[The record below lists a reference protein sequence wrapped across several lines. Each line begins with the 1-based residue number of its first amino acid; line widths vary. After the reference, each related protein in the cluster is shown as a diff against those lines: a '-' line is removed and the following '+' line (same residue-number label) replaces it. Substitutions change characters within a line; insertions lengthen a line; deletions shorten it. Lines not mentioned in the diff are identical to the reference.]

1 MVNQLVA
8 GCFDFKA
15 EMLALGDVHLPF
27 CPELSH
33 LTISVLTNSYMDYIN
48 TKRIS
53 TWLMPV
59 RRAMRAEREGG
70 VVANGTA

>member
-33 LTISVLTNSYMDYIN
+33 LTISVLSNCHMDYIN

-59 RRAMRAEREGG
+59 RRAMRAEGEGG
-70 VVANGTA
+70 VVGNCTA